1 MYFEQHK
8 LCCLIAKVEDVKENA
23 IIIIVIIINIVK
35 CPFFGGEGGW
45 QSDGD
50 GEGKIKKMCI

>member
-35 CPFFGGEGGW
+35 CQFFLGGW
-45 QSDGD
+45 QSGGVG
-50 GEGKIKKMCI
+50 GENKGNVYIM